1 MSELDFN
8 LILRSQEQLNLYAS
22 EILRNLQQSNKILIV
37 ILIFVAANLGAQL
50 IRNLRK

>member
-1 MSELDFN
+1 MTDFDFSLLLDSQEHANANLEQAN
-8 LILRSQEQLNLYAS
+8 LILL
-22 EILRNLQQSNKILIV
+22 V